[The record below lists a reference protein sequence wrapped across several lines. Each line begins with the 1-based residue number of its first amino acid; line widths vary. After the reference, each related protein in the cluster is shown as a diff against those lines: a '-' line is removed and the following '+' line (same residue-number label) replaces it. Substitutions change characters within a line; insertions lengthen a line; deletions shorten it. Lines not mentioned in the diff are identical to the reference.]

1 MMSHFSFFLLRCF
14 CHFFL
19 HQVTLYG
26 ECLLDGRARNKFL
39 NYFSFSLIEILRAYY
54 DCASMISSATYR
66 ICRATRCF
74 VYVWRKVMSKHW
86 MNEKN
91 WVRVV
96 SELKKQLSAQ
106 FQKWFKD
113 EISHKPHCTTITVF
127 KGTHQLPINQNKN
140 ERGKKERQ
148 QQHVM

>member
-1 MMSHFSFFLLRCF
+1 
-14 CHFFL
+14 
-19 HQVTLYG
+19 
-26 ECLLDGRARNKFL
+26 
-39 NYFSFSLIEILRAYY
+39 
-54 DCASMISSATYR
+54 
-66 ICRATRCF
+66 
-74 VYVWRKVMSKHW
+74 